1 MILCFTFFANL
12 DTCDSDTFIA
22 KDISILDFFTDRNSK
37 YSLSSSVK
45 LHKFLNVSNSGTVKS
60 YICIVN
66 NHTIYL
72 FFCYRFDSRIPTVL
86 VTNGFKVPFKL
97 HNGMFIR
104 QTILHGNQSHGT
116 ISYHYCQNRL
126 VPFK

>member
-72 FFCYRFDSRIPTVL
+72 SFCSYSIGFESRIPTVF
-86 VTNGFKVPFKL
+86 VTNGLKFP
-97 HNGMFIR
+97 
-104 QTILHGNQSHGT
+104 
-116 ISYHYCQNRL
+116 
-126 VPFK
+126 